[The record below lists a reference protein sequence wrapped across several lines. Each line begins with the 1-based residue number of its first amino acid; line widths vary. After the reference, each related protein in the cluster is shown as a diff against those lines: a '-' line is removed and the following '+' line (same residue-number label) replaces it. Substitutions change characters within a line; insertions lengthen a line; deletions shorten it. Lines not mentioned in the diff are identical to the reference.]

1 MATAN
6 VQIKTI
12 TPEEA
17 HYESAER
24 MQDEI
29 REIAVDQKRNFNEIK
44 NDVSSIYDISIG
56 AAITSILT
64 ILIIGIILINK
75 VKKYFEQT
83 KSILKKQEEE
93 IAKLKQSIDQNQ
105 EAEIP
110 KEDLSESEKE
120 IINIIKNNPE
130 KAEMIAKLLK

>member
-44 NDVSSIYDISIG
+44 NDVSSLYDISIG
-56 AAITSILT
+56 AAIASILS

-93 IAKLKQSIDQNQ
+93 IAKLKQSIDPSQ
-105 EAEIP
+105 EEKTT
-110 KEDLSESEKE
+110 KEDLSES
-120 IINIIKNNPE
+120 
-130 KAEMIAKLLK
+130 

>member
-17 HYESAER
+17 HYETAER

-56 AAITSILT
+56 TAITSILT
-64 ILIIGIILINK
+64 ILIIGIILIN
-75 VKKYFEQT
+75 
-83 KSILKKQEEE
+83 
-93 IAKLKQSIDQNQ
+93 
-105 EAEIP
+105 
-110 KEDLSESEKE
+110 
-120 IINIIKNNPE
+120 INIIPMNQICQPN
-130 KAEMIAKLLK
+130 IQTIYDTNQS